1 MGVAVVGAGYW
12 GKNLVRNFAAL
23 GKLSAVCESD
33 PQRLKSFENVA
44 PGVRLV
50 AGYQEILAD
59 PAIPAVAIATR
70 AEQHYEMARQA
81 LVAGKD
87 VFVEKPLSLKVAEGR
102 ALVDLAKEKG
112 LILMVG
118 HVLRYHPA
126 VLKLKE
132 MVSRGDLGKIQ
143 YVYSNRLN
151 LGRFRNEEN
160 ILWSFAPHDI
170 AVILYL
176 LGEVPVAVSANG
188 GNYLHRDIA
197 DVTVTTMSFKSGVR
211 AHIFV
216 SWLHPY
222 KEQKLVLVGDR
233 QMAVFDDVAPREKL
247 LLFNHKIEWVDRIP
261 VPRRED
267 AQIVPVEEAE
277 PLRAECEHFLGCVET
292 RSRPLTDGESGL
304 QVLEVLAAAQSSLEG
319 KNQIVALEKA
329 PEQPY
334 FAHPTAVIDE
344 PCEIGE
350 GTRIWHFSHV
360 MSGAK
365 IGRNCSIGQNVFIG
379 KNVVVGNNVKI
390 QNDVSVFEEV
400 TLEDDVFCGPSMVF
414 TNVINPRSHVSR
426 KDEYRKTLVR
436 RGATIGA
443 NATIVCG
450 HTVGKSAFIGAG
462 AVVTKDVPD
471 YALVLGNPGRIQGW
485 MCQCG
490 VKMAGNSEPR
500 AKGKTKKPSPAGTV
514 LSCSACG
521 ERYRMKGEKVEPI
534 PSARVKK

>member
-1 MGVAVVGAGYW
+1 MSVAVVGAGYW

-23 GKLSAVCESD
+23 GKLRAVCESD
-33 PQRLKSFENVA
+33 QQRLRDFENVA
-44 PGVRLV
+44 PGVQLV
-50 AGYQEILAD
+50 SRYEEILED
-59 PAIPAVAIATR
+59 PEIPAVAIATR

-81 LVAGKD
+81 LLAGKD
-87 VFVEKPLSLKVAEGR
+87 VFVEKPLSLKVTEGK
-102 ALVDLAKEKG
+102 ALVDLAREKG

-118 HVLRYHPA
+118 HVLLYHPA
-126 VLKLKE
+126 ILSLKE

-176 LGEVPVAVSANG
+176 LGEVPEAVSANG
-188 GNYLHRDIA
+188 GNYLQRDIA
-197 DVTVTTMSFKSGVR
+197 DVTVTNMSFKSGVR

-222 KEQKLVLVGDR
+222 KEQKLILVGDR
-233 QMAVFDDVAPREKL
+233 QMAVFDDVAAKDKL
-247 LLFNHKIEWVDRIP
+247 LLFHHKIEWVDRIP

-267 AQIVPVEEAE
+267 AQVIPIEGAE
-277 PLRAECEHFLGCVET
+277 PLRAECEHFLSCMET
-292 RSRPLTDGESGL
+292 RKRPLTDGESGL

-319 KNQIVALEKA
+319 KNQIVPPEKSSD
-329 PEQPY
+329 QPY
-334 FAHPTAVIDE
+334 FVHPTAVIDQ
-344 PCEIGE
+344 PCEIGQ

-360 MSGAK
+360 MSGAR
-365 IGRNCSIGQNVFIG
+365 IGRGCSIGQNVFIG
-379 KNVVVGNNVKI
+379 KDVVVGNNVKI
-390 QNDVSVFEEV
+390 QNDVSVYEEV

-414 TNVINPRSHVSR
+414 TNVINPRSHISR
-426 KDEYRKTLVR
+426 KHEYRKTLVR

-450 HTVGKSAFIGAG
+450 HRVGKFAFIGAG

-471 YALVLGNPGRIQGW
+471 YALVLGNPGRIRGW

-490 VKMAGNSEPR
+490 VNLAGNSKSR
-500 AKGKTKKPSPAGTV
+500 GKAKKSSSSSTI
-514 LSCSACG
+514 LSCSVCG
-521 ERYRMKGEKVEPI
+521 ERYRRKGENVEPI
-534 PSARVKK
+534 APKGKK